1 MIEFYHKNNKKNYRT
16 KIKQLIKDLSTL
28 LSIENIPLSA
38 NCELNLEEKFSENLN
53 KQTWNH
59 VNQLYNTIFENNH
72 RVSGT
77 LLKFINKTKN
87 KNDQF
92 TLIDT
97 FAGCGGFSLGLEHAG
112 FNTILANDINN
123 NFLETYYFNREL
135 TLDKIYCEDITQFL
149 KIDKKKVDLLVG
161 GPPCQGFSMANRQR
175 IIDDPRNYLY
185 RAFLEVIKKFKPKF
199 FIMENVK
206 GMMSRSDEIQH
217 DFNNNLDN
225 EYSVQMFMVNAKE
238 FDVPQNR
245 ERVFVIGS
253 RSNEIHA
260 NKIVYEILDNRNRNN
275 NFLLKDA
282 IEDLPILYSKD
293 QKNSPGL
300 ENEKIGFKFR
310 KHILKSTKYTDFI
323 NFNNTDYLFNHT
335 NRYNNL
341 RDISI
346 FEKLPEGGNSLHP
359 NISQLMPYSRR
370 NNIFKDKYYKL
381 PKNKISKT
389 ITSHMKYDCNM
400 YIHPD
405 QSRGL
410 SPREAARIQ
419 SFPDDYIFMSSN
431 NSWYEQIGNAVP
443 VKMAELM
450 GKSIIKYLK

>member
-135 TLDKIYCEDITQFL
+135 TLDKIYCKYITQFL

-161 GPPCQGFSMANRQR
+161 GPPCQGFSMANRELLMIQE
-175 IIDDPRNYLY
+175 IIYIGP
-185 RAFLEVIKKFKPKF
+185 FLK
-199 FIMENVK
+199 
-206 GMMSRSDEIQH
+206 
-217 DFNNNLDN
+217 
-225 EYSVQMFMVNAKE
+225 
-238 FDVPQNR
+238 
-245 ERVFVIGS
+245 
-253 RSNEIHA
+253 
-260 NKIVYEILDNRNRNN
+260 
-275 NFLLKDA
+275 
-282 IEDLPILYSKD
+282 
-293 QKNSPGL
+293 
-300 ENEKIGFKFR
+300 
-310 KHILKSTKYTDFI
+310 
-323 NFNNTDYLFNHT
+323 
-335 NRYNNL
+335 
-341 RDISI
+341 
-346 FEKLPEGGNSLHP
+346 
-359 NISQLMPYSRR
+359 
-370 NNIFKDKYYKL
+370 
-381 PKNKISKT
+381 
-389 ITSHMKYDCNM
+389 
-400 YIHPD
+400 
-405 QSRGL
+405 
-410 SPREAARIQ
+410 
-419 SFPDDYIFMSSN
+419 
-431 NSWYEQIGNAVP
+431 
-443 VKMAELM
+443 
-450 GKSIIKYLK
+450 